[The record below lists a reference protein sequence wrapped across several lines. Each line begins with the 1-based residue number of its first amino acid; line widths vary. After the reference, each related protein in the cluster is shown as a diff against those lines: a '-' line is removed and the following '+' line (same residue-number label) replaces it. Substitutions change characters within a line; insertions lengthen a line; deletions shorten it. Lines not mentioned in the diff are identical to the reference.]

1 MYTNIYIIIYIYTYI
16 KILIY
21 IYTQQR
27 DPHDELC
34 PRWASCTYF
43 CCGRPADLVIP
54 AVME

>member
-27 DPHDELC
+27 DPHDEHC